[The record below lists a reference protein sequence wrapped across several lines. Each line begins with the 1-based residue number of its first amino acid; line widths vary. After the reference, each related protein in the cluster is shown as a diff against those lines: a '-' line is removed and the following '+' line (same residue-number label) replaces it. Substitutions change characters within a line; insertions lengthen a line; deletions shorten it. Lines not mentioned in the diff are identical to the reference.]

1 MASMHSLAS
10 VEKLNEENYE
20 LWTVH
25 MKSILVLNDLW
36 LFVDGTE
43 EKPAENAQEWIRK
56 DTKALA
62 LINMNIKQSQLH
74 HVKKANTAKEAW
86 DKLKAIYESKGPV
99 RKVTLYK
106 EPVRMTKQPN
116 VAVTQYVG
124 EFERKAEQLDAAGIT
139 LPDDLLSVMLLA
151 SLPQEYEN
159 FSVAIESRDEVPSLE
174 YLKAKLKEEEA
185 RQNDR
190 DSKNQ
195 RDGNDENTEALTTK
209 NNVRQNRTRT
219 FPRDKPVKH
228 NNMKFSGSCFNC
240 GKTGHMSRHC
250 RSKTKGKDPADA
262 LTAMAYNV
270 GKLSS
275 DTWCLDSG
283 ATKHMCNSVE

>member
-36 LFVDGTE
+36 PFVDGTE
-43 EKPAENAQEWIRK
+43 EKPAENAQEWIKK

-86 DKLKAIYESKGPV
+86 GKVKAIYELKGPV

-106 EPVRMTKQPN
+106 ELVRMTKQPN

-174 YLKAKLKEEEA
+174 YLKAKLTLSA
-185 RQNDR
+185 PHVFVPLPTSN
-190 DSKNQ
+190 SGTFSQ
-195 RDGNDENTEALTTK
+195 RNE
-209 NNVRQNRTRT
+209 
-219 FPRDKPVKH
+219 
-228 NNMKFSGSCFNC
+228 
-240 GKTGHMSRHC
+240 
-250 RSKTKGKDPADA
+250 
-262 LTAMAYNV
+262 
-270 GKLSS
+270 
-275 DTWCLDSG
+275 
-283 ATKHMCNSVE
+283 